1 MFTLA
6 ACGAAPVRPPAG
18 EEILANVDTE
28 HKPKIVISRAPSNT
42 SNRYSPMDR
51 KTKMLLALIAGGLWA
66 NAAAQLI
73 RPTVAYAQQEA
84 ASERI
89 LRSIETHLSHIAAS
103 SLTIDLGI
111 AAIRR
116 DVGVIEGG
124 LCVNQKICR

>member
-1 MFTLA
+1 
-6 ACGAAPVRPPAG
+6 
-18 EEILANVDTE
+18 
-28 HKPKIVISRAPSNT
+28 
-42 SNRYSPMDR
+42 MDR